1 MENVLITATDLHRG
15 YDIGKK
21 RIEVLRGI
29 NLEINRGE
37 RSSSVVPVELVKLP
51 SCTHSLDL
59 KNQIKEK

>member
-1 MENVLITATDLHRG
+1 MENVLITATALHRG

-37 RSSSVVPVELVKLP
+37 KVFLCGP
-51 SCTHSLDL
+51 SGAG
-59 KNQIKEK
+59 